1 MEKKVTFEK
10 KIIFPTM
17 IGEVC
22 AISLEHNLRFVNES
36 EVEGDL
42 LLSGKY
48 KLTEASRLEEEFN
61 YNIPTEIVLS
71 EKINLNTA
79 KIEITDFYYEIENED
94 TMVCHVE
101 LLVSGDEVVAE
112 KLEEE
117 ARECDGEIKSE
128 EEIEI
133 PVKEEPEILQEAEI
147 VENDEVA
154 ENNNEEKK
162 LFFNFND
169 EAETYGTF
177 LVYIV
182 RQNET
187 INTIIE
193 KYNTSLEELEKYND
207 LNNLGIGT
215 KLIIPVINND

>member
-1 MEKKVTFEK
+1 MKKKVTFEK
-10 KIIFPTM
+10 KINFPTM
-17 IGEVC
+17 IGEIT
-22 AISLEHNLRFVNES
+22 AISLEHNLKFVNES

-42 LLSGKY
+42 ILSGKY
-48 KLTEASRLEEEFN
+48 KLTEASRLEEDFK
-61 YNIPTEIVLS
+61 YNIPAEISLF
-71 EKINLNTA
+71 EKLDLNTIN
-79 KIEITDFYYEIENED
+79 IEITDFYYEIENGD
-94 TMVCHVE
+94 TMVCNIE
-101 LLVSGDEVVAE
+101 LLVEGNEIIPEKMEDEE
-112 KLEEE
+112 
-117 ARECDGEIKSE
+117 RECDGDPKTE

-133 PVKEEPEILQEAEI
+133 PVKENVEVLQEEEVVNDN
-147 VENDEVA
+147 VEVDD
-154 ENNNEEKK
+154 NNKS

-215 KLIIPVINND
+215 KLIIPVTNND

>member
-10 KIIFPTM
+10 KINFPTM

-117 ARECDGEIKSE
+117 VRECDGEIKSDA
-128 EEIEI
+128 EIEI
-133 PVKEEPEILQEAEI
+133 PVKDEPQLLQEVEI
-147 VENDEVA
+147 VENAEV
-154 ENNNEEKK
+154 EDNNNEEKS

>member
-1 MEKKVTFEK
+1 MKKKVTFEK
-10 KIIFPTM
+10 KINFPTM
-17 IGEVC
+17 IGEIT
-22 AISLEHNLRFVNES
+22 AISLEHNLKFVNES

-42 LLSGKY
+42 ILSGKY
-48 KLTEASRLEEEFN
+48 KLTEASRLEEDFK
-61 YNIPTEIVLS
+61 YNIPAEISLF
-71 EKINLNTA
+71 EKLDLNTIN
-79 KIEITDFYYEIENED
+79 IEITDFYYEIENED
-94 TMVCHVE
+94 TMVCNIE
-101 LLVSGDEVVAE
+101 LLVEGDEIIPE
-112 KLEEE
+112 KLEDEV
-117 ARECDGEIKSE
+117 RECDGDLKTE

-133 PVKEEPEILQEAEI
+133 PVKENLEVLQEEE
-147 VENDEVA
+147 VVNDNSSTD
-154 ENNNEEKK
+154 NNKS
-162 LFFNFND
+162 LFFNFSD

>member
-1 MEKKVTFEK
+1 MKKKVTFEK
-10 KIIFPTM
+10 KINFPTM
-17 IGEVC
+17 IGEIT
-22 AISLEHNLRFVNES
+22 AISLEHNLKFVNES

-42 LLSGKY
+42 ILSGKY
-48 KLTEASRLEEEFN
+48 KLTEASRLEEDFK
-61 YNIPTEIVLS
+61 YSIPAEISLF
-71 EKINLNTA
+71 EKLDLNTIN
-79 KIEITDFYYEIENED
+79 IEITDFYYEIENED
-94 TMVCHVE
+94 TMVCNIE
-101 LLVSGDEVVAE
+101 LLVEGDEIIPE
-112 KLEEE
+112 KLEDEV
-117 ARECDGEIKSE
+117 RECDGDLKTE

-133 PVKEEPEILQEAEI
+133 PVKENVEVMQEEEEE
-147 VENDEVA
+147 VVNDNSSTD
-154 ENNNEEKK
+154 NNKS
-162 LFFNFND
+162 LFFNFSD

-215 KLIIPVINND
+215 KLIIPVTNND